1 MKFIRIMAVFTAI
14 GILGAGPVKHAVK
27 SEALKARVF
36 NVSRASSIISIDG
49 IFNESAWSTAASTDN
64 FLEFQPGN
72 NVDPPVSTE
81 VKVTYDKD
89 NLYVAFKAYA
99 DPKDIRAT
107 LQKRDQA
114 YRDDFVAILID
125 TYGDANSAVMIGSN
139 PLGVQLDAL
148 NQGNDDDDSYDVIYE
163 SKGKITDEGY
173 QVEMAIPFSSLSF
186 PKKKIQDWKVT
197 FFRNLP
203 RDARHMI
210 VWGGFDRSNACWLC
224 QMGTLKGIQGIEQKG
239 RLEFLPTL
247 VGSQA
252 SELDENDLLKKGDS
266 FGEASLGIK
275 YSFSS
280 ARMAEIAIN
289 PDFSQVEADEEQI
302 DVNSTF
308 ALHYPEKRPFF
319 NEGADLINTPVN
331 VIYTRSINNPTVAG
345 RIINRGQK
353 DNWVLLS
360 AFDENSPYIVPGE
373 EQSFTR
379 MGGKSYSNI
388 FRYKRA
394 LNEGSFLGLI
404 ATDRRM
410 LDNNGSGSV
419 LGFDT
424 RYRFN
429 DKYQVEFQSVFSHTQ
444 EPNDSLLVS
453 MSTFGDNHT
462 FTFDGESFSG
472 NALELEF
479 QRNTEHWRLEAGY
492 DYKTPT
498 FRAEN
503 GFESANNNRRIYG
516 RSLWIYFPDNF
527 FSQVLGGIHTG
538 VEHNLDGQQKS
549 KYIAFFSNLAMP
561 RQTRLNV
568 TYARR
573 LQYRFKDTELNGTYD
588 LRINLNSQFSER
600 YQFGTNIGRHVA
612 PVRFLEVP
620 EEGRLTTTGF
630 WARMQ
635 ASDRMN
641 IGLSY
646 NSQKMTTMDKET
658 DYFSGYT
665 TTLRASYQHNKSLG
679 LKVLAQYNDF
689 SKTFQIQPLLTY
701 QPSPFTIFYIGST
714 SNQNVD
720 GLAMNTIRDGQLTNR
735 QYFMK
740 FQYLFN

>member
-1 MKFIRIMAVFTAI
+1 MKFTRIMAVFTAI
-14 GILGAGPVKHAVK
+14 GILEAGPVKHTVE

-36 NVSRASSIISIDG
+36 NISFASSIISIDG
-49 IFNESAWSTAASTDN
+49 IFDESAWSRAASTDN

-72 NVDPPVSTE
+72 NVEPPVPTK

-89 NLYVAFKAYA
+89 NLYVAFKAYS

-114 YRDDFVAILID
+114 FRDDFVAILID

-148 NQGNDDDDSYDVIYE
+148 NTGGDDDETYDVIYE

-203 RDARHMI
+203 RGDRHMI
-210 VWGGFDRSNACWLC
+210 VWGGMDRSNACWLC
-224 QMGTLKGIQGIEQKG
+224 QMGTLKGLQSIEQKG
-239 RLEFLPTL
+239 RLEFLPAL

-280 ARMAEIAIN
+280 ARVSEISIN

-302 DVNSTF
+302 DVNTTF
-308 ALHYPEKRPFF
+308 ALNYPEKRPFF
-319 NEGADLINTPVN
+319 NEGSDLTDTWVN
-331 VIYTRSINNPTVAG
+331 VIHTRSINNHTGVG
-345 RIINRGQK
+345 RIINRGEK
-353 DNWVLLS
+353 DNWVFLAAL
-360 AFDENSPYIVPGE
+360 DENSPYIVPGE
-373 EQSFTR
+373 EQSFTA
-379 MGGKSYSNI
+379 MGKKSYSNI
-388 FRYKRA
+388 FRYKRS
-394 LNEGSFLGLI
+394 LNEGSFLGLV
-404 ATDRRM
+404 ATNRKM
-410 LDNNGSGSV
+410 IDNNGSGSII
-419 LGFDT
+419 GFDT

-429 DKYQVEFQSVFSHTQ
+429 DTYQVEFQSVFSHTQ
-444 EPNDSLLVS
+444 EPNDSLLVNS
-453 MSTFGDNHT
+453 KTFGENYSY
-462 FTFDGESFSG
+462 TFDGESFSG
-472 NALELEF
+472 NALEIEF

-492 DYKTPT
+492 DHQSPT

-503 GFESANNNRRIYG
+503 GFVTNVSQRRIY
-516 RSLWIYFPDNF
+516 SQSVWIYYPNNF
-527 FSQVLGGIHTG
+527 FSQIVGGFHTG
-538 VEHNLDGQQKS
+538 IEPNYDGVTKA
-549 KYIAFFSNLAMP
+549 KYFVVFGNLAMP
-561 RQTRLNV
+561 RQTRLNIS
-568 TYARR
+568 YARR
-573 LQYRFKDTELNGTYD
+573 PIYRFKDTELNGTYD

-620 EEGRLTTTGF
+620 EEGRLTATGF

-658 DYFSGYT
+658 NYFSGYT
-665 TTLRASYQHNKSLG
+665 TMLRAC
-679 LKVLAQYNDF
+679 F
-689 SKTFQIQPLLTY
+689 
-701 QPSPFTIFYIGST
+701 
-714 SNQNVD
+714 
-720 GLAMNTIRDGQLTNR
+720 
-735 QYFMK
+735 
-740 FQYLFN
+740 